1 MGRGGEQM
9 SDEISQAIQII
20 RLEFDGLRFGMDV
33 TGGTVK
39 QAKNLAV
46 FIYALLTRE
55 KLQGKTSL
63 KKMLS
68 KDGSLQVLKIRE
80 EDMKKFKK
88 LAKKYG
94 ILYSKLPDINKS
106 DGMTEV
112 LFHTEATPRINT
124 LIEKLGNGSIE
135 NLMDY
140 VRNGKDGDFEK
151 VVDYLKKEN
160 ILKGTPS
167 EVEPE
172 RKEQLDRYAD
182 ELKYNAMI
190 NDPSRV
196 DITISRKLYE
206 EENLTAIKTRV
217 PNTYGDNVRYL
228 WIDKSDVVS
237 INGGKTF
244 FAYLNKDKEYEL
256 VDRDGQ
262 IAEKLTGQNLQ
273 KQHYDNVDVNVKHR
287 ALQEQRRGKSEKK
300 QKDKKVGTPGPKVRK
315 TESFKGPARRRWP

>member
-1 MGRGGEQM
+1 M

-160 ILKGTPS
+160 ILKDTPS

-172 RKEQLDRYAD
+172 RKEQLDKYAD

-190 NDPSRV
+190 NDSSRV
-196 DITISRKLYE
+196 DITISKKLYE

-300 QKDKKVGTPGPKVRK
+300 QKDKKVGTPGPKVKK
-315 TESFKGPARRRWP
+315 TESFKGPARRR

>member
-1 MGRGGEQM
+1 
-9 SDEISQAIQII
+9 
-20 RLEFDGLRFGMDV
+20 MDI

-55 KLQGKTSL
+55 KIQGKTSL

-160 ILKGTPS
+160 ILKDTPS

-206 EENLTAIKTRV
+206 EENLTSIKTRV

-228 WIDKSDVVS
+228 WLDKSDVVS
-237 INGGKTF
+237 ING
-244 FAYLNKDKEYEL
+244 
-256 VDRDGQ
+256 
-262 IAEKLTGQNLQ
+262 GQNLQ

-315 TESFKGPARRRWP
+315 TESVKGSPRGR

>member
-1 MGRGGEQM
+1 M

-68 KDGSLQVLKIRE
+68 KDGSLQVLKIKE
-80 EDMKKFKK
+80 ADMKKFKK

-124 LIEKLGNGSIE
+124 LIEKLGSGSIE

-160 ILKGTPS
+160 ILKDTPS

-206 EENLTAIKTRV
+206 EENLTSIKTRV

-228 WIDKSDVVS
+228 WLDKSDVVS

-262 IAEKLTGQNLQ
+262 VAEKLSGQNLQ

-300 QKDKKVGTPGPKVRK
+300 QKDKKVGTPGPKVKK
-315 TESFKGPARRRWP
+315 TESFKGPARRR

>member
-1 MGRGGEQM
+1 M

-88 LAKKYG
+88 IAKKYG
-94 ILYSKLPDINKS
+94 ILYSKIPDINKA

-160 ILKGTPS
+160 ILKDTPS

-206 EENLTAIKTRV
+206 EENLTSIKTRV

-315 TESFKGPARRRWP
+315 TESVKGSPRGR

>member
-1 MGRGGEQM
+1 M

-20 RLEFDGLRFGMDV
+20 RLEFDGLRFGMDI

-160 ILKGTPS
+160 ILKDTPS

-172 RKEQLDRYAD
+172 RKEQLDKYAD

-190 NDPSRV
+190 NDSSRV
-196 DITISRKLYE
+196 DITISKKLYE

-300 QKDKKVGTPGPKVRK
+300 QKDKKVGTPGPKVKK
-315 TESFKGPARRRWP
+315 TESFKGPARRR

>member
-1 MGRGGEQM
+1 M

-55 KLQGKTSL
+55 KIQGKTSL

-160 ILKGTPS
+160 ILKDTPS

-206 EENLTAIKTRV
+206 EENLTSIKTRV

-237 INGGKTF
+237 INSGKTF

-256 VDRDGQ
+256 VDRDGR

-315 TESFKGPARRRWP
+315 TESVKGSPRGR

>member
-1 MGRGGEQM
+1 MGRGGERM

-20 RLEFDGLRFGMDV
+20 RLEFDGLRFGMDI

-68 KDGSLQVLKIRE
+68 KDGSLQILKIRE

-106 DGMTEV
+106 DEMTEV

-124 LIEKLGNGSIE
+124 LIEKLGSGSIE

-160 ILKGTPS
+160 ILKDTPS

-206 EENLTAIKTRV
+206 EENLTSIKTRV

-256 VDRDGQ
+256 VDRDGR

-315 TESFKGPARRRWP
+315 TESVKGSPRGR

>member
-1 MGRGGEQM
+1 M

-20 RLEFDGLRFGMDV
+20 RLEFDGLRFGMDI

-80 EDMKKFKK
+80 EDMEKFKK

-160 ILKGTPS
+160 ILKDTPS

-206 EENLTAIKTRV
+206 EENLTSIKTRV

-315 TESFKGPARRRWP
+315 TESVKGTPRGR

>member
-1 MGRGGEQM
+1 M

-300 QKDKKVGTPGPKVRK
+300 QKDKKVGTLGPKVRK

>member
-1 MGRGGEQM
+1 
-9 SDEISQAIQII
+9 
-20 RLEFDGLRFGMDV
+20 MDV

-55 KLQGKTSL
+55 KIQGKTSL

-140 VRNGKDGDFEK
+140 VRNGNDGDFEK

-160 ILKGTPS
+160 ILKDTPS

-206 EENLTAIKTRV
+206 EENLTSIKTRV

-256 VDRDGQ
+256 VDRDGR

-315 TESFKGPARRRWP
+315 TESVKGSPRGR

>member
-1 MGRGGEQM
+1 M

-88 LAKKYG
+88 IAKKYG

-160 ILKGTPS
+160 ILKDTPS

-206 EENLTAIKTRV
+206 EENLTSIKTRV

-300 QKDKKVGTPGPKVRK
+300 TKRQKGWDPRSQGQKNRIG
-315 TESFKGPARRRWP
+315 

>member
-1 MGRGGEQM
+1 MGRGGEHM

-124 LIEKLGNGSIE
+124 LIEKLGNGSSYPGI
-135 NLMDY
+135 
-140 VRNGKDGDFEK
+140 RFCTHRQR
-151 VVDYLKKEN
+151 VV
-160 ILKGTPS
+160 
-167 EVEPE
+167 
-172 RKEQLDRYAD
+172 Q
-182 ELKYNAMI
+182 I
-190 NDPSRV
+190 NRFSFH
-196 DITISRKLYE
+196 IIYSW
-206 EENLTAIKTRV
+206 A
-217 PNTYGDNVRYL
+217 
-228 WIDKSDVVS
+228 
-237 INGGKTF
+237 
-244 FAYLNKDKEYEL
+244 
-256 VDRDGQ
+256 
-262 IAEKLTGQNLQ
+262 
-273 KQHYDNVDVNVKHR
+273 
-287 ALQEQRRGKSEKK
+287 
-300 QKDKKVGTPGPKVRK
+300 
-315 TESFKGPARRRWP
+315 FKGFRNKGIHKKISYTS

>member
-1 MGRGGEQM
+1 MGRGGERM

-55 KLQGKTSL
+55 KIQGKTSL

-160 ILKGTPS
+160 ILKDTPS

-206 EENLTAIKTRV
+206 EENLTSIKTRV

-256 VDRDGQ
+256 VDRDGR

-315 TESFKGPARRRWP
+315 TESVKGSPRGR

>member
-1 MGRGGEQM
+1 M

-20 RLEFDGLRFGMDV
+20 RLEFDGLRFGMDI

-151 VVDYLKKEN
+151 VVEYLKKEN
-160 ILKGTPS
+160 ILKDTPS

-206 EENLTAIKTRV
+206 EENLTSIKTRV

-315 TESFKGPARRRWP
+315 TESVKGSPRGR

>member
-1 MGRGGEQM
+1 M

-20 RLEFDGLRFGMDV
+20 RLEFDGLRFGMDI

-68 KDGSLQVLKIRE
+68 KDGSLQVLKIKE
-80 EDMKKFKK
+80 ADMKKFKK

-124 LIEKLGNGSIE
+124 LIEKLGSGSIE

-160 ILKGTPS
+160 ILKDTPS

-190 NDPSRV
+190 NDPSKV
-196 DITISRKLYE
+196 DITISKKLYE
-206 EENLTAIKTRV
+206 EENLTSIKTRV

-228 WIDKSDVVS
+228 WLDKSDVVS

-262 IAEKLTGQNLQ
+262 VAEKLSGQNLQ
-273 KQHYDNVDVNVKHR
+273 KQHYDSVDVTVKHR
-287 ALQEQRRGKSEKK
+287 ALQEQRRGKNEME
-300 QKDKKVGTPGPKVRK
+300 QKGWDSGSQGQKNRIG
-315 TESFKGPARRRWP
+315 

>member
-1 MGRGGEQM
+1 M

-160 ILKGTPS
+160 ILKDTPS

-206 EENLTAIKTRV
+206 EENLTSIKTRV

-228 WIDKSDVVS
+228 WLDKSDVVS

-262 IAEKLTGQNLQ
+262 VAEKLSGQNLQ
-273 KQHYDNVDVNVKHR
+273 KQHYDSVDVTVKQR

-300 QKDKKVGTPGPKVRK
+300 QKDKKVGTPGPKVKK
-315 TESFKGPARRRWP
+315 TESFKGPARRR

>member
-1 MGRGGEQM
+1 MGRGGEHM

-124 LIEKLGNGSIE
+124 LIEKLGNGSSCPGIRFCTQRQRVVQI
-135 NLMDY
+135 NRFSFHINY
-140 VRNGKDGDFEK
+140 NWIFKDFREK
-151 VVDYLKKEN
+151 GIHKK
-160 ILKGTPS
+160 
-167 EVEPE
+167 
-172 RKEQLDRYAD
+172 
-182 ELKYNAMI
+182 
-190 NDPSRV
+190 
-196 DITISRKLYE
+196 ISY
-206 EENLTAIKTRV
+206 T
-217 PNTYGDNVRYL
+217 
-228 WIDKSDVVS
+228 S
-237 INGGKTF
+237 
-244 FAYLNKDKEYEL
+244 
-256 VDRDGQ
+256 
-262 IAEKLTGQNLQ
+262 
-273 KQHYDNVDVNVKHR
+273 
-287 ALQEQRRGKSEKK
+287 
-300 QKDKKVGTPGPKVRK
+300 
-315 TESFKGPARRRWP
+315 

>member
-1 MGRGGEQM
+1 M

-94 ILYSKLPDINKS
+94 ILYSKLPNINKA

-160 ILKGTPS
+160 ILKDTPS

-206 EENLTAIKTRV
+206 EENLTSIKTRV

-228 WIDKSDVVS
+228 WLDKSDVVS

-262 IAEKLTGQNLQ
+262 VAEKLSGQNLQ
-273 KQHYDNVDVNVKHR
+273 KQHYDSVDVTVKHR

-315 TESFKGPARRRWP
+315 TESVKGTPRGR

>member
-1 MGRGGEQM
+1 M

-20 RLEFDGLRFGMDV
+20 RLEFDGLRFGMDI

-55 KLQGKTSL
+55 KIQGKTSL

-160 ILKGTPS
+160 ILKDTPS

-196 DITISRKLYE
+196 DMTISRKLYE
-206 EENLTAIKTRV
+206 EENLTSIKTRV

-315 TESFKGPARRRWP
+315 TESVKGSPRGR

>member
-1 MGRGGEQM
+1 M

-55 KLQGKTSL
+55 KIQGKTSL

-160 ILKGTPS
+160 ILKDTPS

-206 EENLTAIKTRV
+206 EENLTSIKTRV

-256 VDRDGQ
+256 VDRDGR

-300 QKDKKVGTPGPKVRK
+300 QKDKKGWDPGSQGQKNRI
-315 TESFKGPARRRWP
+315 G

>member
-1 MGRGGEQM
+1 M

-33 TGGTVK
+33 TSGTVK

-55 KLQGKTSL
+55 KIQGKTSL

-160 ILKGTPS
+160 ILKDTPS

-206 EENLTAIKTRV
+206 EENLTSIKTRV

-256 VDRDGQ
+256 VDRDGR

-315 TESFKGPARRRWP
+315 TESVKGSPRGR

>member
-1 MGRGGEQM
+1 M

-55 KLQGKTSL
+55 KIQGKTSL

-106 DGMTEV
+106 DEMTEV

-160 ILKGTPS
+160 ILKDTPS

-206 EENLTAIKTRV
+206 EENLTSIKTRV

-256 VDRDGQ
+256 VDRDGR

-315 TESFKGPARRRWP
+315 TESVKGSPRGR

>member
-1 MGRGGEQM
+1 M

-20 RLEFDGLRFGMDV
+20 RLEFDGLRFGMDI

-160 ILKGTPS
+160 ILKDTPS

-196 DITISRKLYE
+196 DITISKKLYE

-228 WIDKSDVVS
+228 WIDKSDVVL

-256 VDRDGQ
+256 VDRDGH

-300 QKDKKVGTPGPKVRK
+300 QKDKKVGTPGPKVKK
-315 TESFKGPARRRWP
+315 TESFKGLARRR

>member
-1 MGRGGEQM
+1 M

-94 ILYSKLPDINKS
+94 ILYSKLPDINKA

-160 ILKGTPS
+160 ILKDTPS

-172 RKEQLDRYAD
+172 RKEQLDKYAD

-190 NDPSRV
+190 NDSSRV
-196 DITISRKLYE
+196 DITISKKLYE

-315 TESFKGPARRRWP
+315 TESFKGPARRR

>member
-1 MGRGGEQM
+1 MDRGGEQM

-55 KLQGKTSL
+55 KIQGKTSL

-124 LIEKLGNGSIE
+124 LIEKLGNGSIV

-160 ILKGTPS
+160 ILKDTPS

-206 EENLTAIKTRV
+206 EENLTSIKTRV

-244 FAYLNKDKEYEL
+244 FAYLNKDEEYEL

-315 TESFKGPARRRWP
+315 TESVKGSPRGR

>member
-1 MGRGGEQM
+1 M

-39 QAKNLAV
+39 QAKSLAV

-55 KLQGKTSL
+55 KIQGKTSL

-160 ILKGTPS
+160 ILKDTPS

-206 EENLTAIKTRV
+206 EENLTSIKTRV

-256 VDRDGQ
+256 VDRDGR

-315 TESFKGPARRRWP
+315 TESVKGSPRGR

>member
-1 MGRGGEQM
+1 M

-88 LAKKYG
+88 IAKKYG

-140 VRNGKDGDFEK
+140 VRSGKDGDFEK

-160 ILKGTPS
+160 ILKDTPS

-206 EENLTAIKTRV
+206 EENLTSIKTRV

-315 TESFKGPARRRWP
+315 TESVKGSPRGR

>member
-1 MGRGGEQM
+1 M

-20 RLEFDGLRFGMDV
+20 RLEFDGLRFGMDI

-160 ILKGTPS
+160 ILKDTPS

-206 EENLTAIKTRV
+206 EENLTSIKTRV

-228 WIDKSDVVS
+228 WLDKSDVVS

-262 IAEKLTGQNLQ
+262 VAEKLSGQNLQ
-273 KQHYDNVDVNVKHR
+273 KQHYDSVDVTVKHR

-315 TESFKGPARRRWP
+315 TESFKGPARRR

>member
-1 MGRGGEQM
+1 M

-55 KLQGKTSL
+55 KIQGKTSL

-160 ILKGTPS
+160 ILKDTPS

-172 RKEQLDRYAD
+172 RKEQLDRYA
-182 ELKYNAMI
+182 MI
-190 NDPSRV
+190 NGPSRV

-206 EENLTAIKTRV
+206 EENLTSIKTRV

-256 VDRDGQ
+256 VDRDGR

-315 TESFKGPARRRWP
+315 TESVKGSPRGR

>member
-1 MGRGGEQM
+1 M

-55 KLQGKTSL
+55 KIQGKTSL
-63 KKMLS
+63 KTMLS

-160 ILKGTPS
+160 ILKDTPS

-206 EENLTAIKTRV
+206 EENLTSIKTRV

-256 VDRDGQ
+256 VDRDGR

-315 TESFKGPARRRWP
+315 TESVKGSPRGR

>member
-1 MGRGGEQM
+1 M

-20 RLEFDGLRFGMDV
+20 RLEFDGLRFGMDI

-80 EDMKKFKK
+80 EDIKKFKK

-94 ILYSKLPDINKS
+94 ILYSKLPDINKA

-151 VVDYLKKEN
+151 IVEYLKKEN
-160 ILKGTPS
+160 ILKDTPS
-167 EVEPE
+167 EIKPE
-172 RKEQLDRYAD
+172 RKEQLDKYAD

-190 NDPSRV
+190 NDSSRV
-196 DITISRKLYE
+196 DITISKKLYE

-256 VDRDGQ
+256 VDRDGR

-300 QKDKKVGTPGPKVRK
+300 QKDKKVGTPGPKVKK
-315 TESFKGPARRRWP
+315 TESFKGPARRR

>member
-1 MGRGGEQM
+1 M

-88 LAKKYG
+88 IAKKYG

-160 ILKGTPS
+160 ILKDTPS

-206 EENLTAIKTRV
+206 EENLTSIKTRV

-315 TESFKGPARRRWP
+315 TESVKGSPRGR

>member
-1 MGRGGEQM
+1 M

-68 KDGSLQVLKIRE
+68 KDGSLQILKIRE

-124 LIEKLGNGSIE
+124 LIEKLGSGSIE

-160 ILKGTPS
+160 ILKDTPS

-172 RKEQLDRYAD
+172 RKEQLDRYVD

-206 EENLTAIKTRV
+206 EENLTSIKTRV

-228 WIDKSDVVS
+228 WLDKSDVVS

-244 FAYLNKDKEYEL
+244 FAYLNRDKEYEL

-262 IAEKLTGQNLQ
+262 VTEKISGQNLQ
-273 KQHYDNVDVNVKHR
+273 KQHYDSVDVNVKNR
-287 ALQEQRRGKSEKK
+287 ALQEQRRGKSERK
-300 QKDKKVGTPGPKVRK
+300 QKAKKVGTPGPKVRK
-315 TESFKGPARRRWP
+315 TESVKGTSRGR

>member
-1 MGRGGEQM
+1 M

-124 LIEKLGNGSIE
+124 LIEKLGNGIIE

>member
-1 MGRGGEQM
+1 MGRGGERM

-55 KLQGKTSL
+55 KIQGKTSL

-160 ILKGTPS
+160 ILKDTPS

-206 EENLTAIKTRV
+206 EENLTSIKTRV

-256 VDRDGQ
+256 VDRDGR

-300 QKDKKVGTPGPKVRK
+300 QK
-315 TESFKGPARRRWP
+315 ARPDQTGAERAEHKRIIS

>member
-1 MGRGGEQM
+1 M

-228 WIDKSDVVS
+228 WIDNSDVVS

>member
-1 MGRGGEQM
+1 M

-68 KDGSLQVLKIRE
+68 KDGSLQILKIRE

-112 LFHTEATPRINT
+112 LFQTEATPRINT
-124 LIEKLGNGSIE
+124 LIEKLGSGSIE

-160 ILKGTPS
+160 ILKDTPS

-172 RKEQLDRYAD
+172 RKEQLDRYVD

-206 EENLTAIKTRV
+206 EENLTSIKTRV

-228 WIDKSDVVS
+228 WLDKSDVVS

-262 IAEKLTGQNLQ
+262 VAEKLSGQNLQ
-273 KQHYDNVDVNVKHR
+273 KQHYDSVDVTVKNR
-287 ALQEQRRGKSEKK
+287 ALQEQRRGKNEKK
-300 QKDKKVGTPGPKVRK
+300 QKYKKVGTPGPKVRK
-315 TESFKGPARRRWP
+315 TESVKGTSRGR

>member
-1 MGRGGEQM
+1 MGRGGEHL

-160 ILKGTPS
+160 ILKDTPS

-206 EENLTAIKTRV
+206 EENLTSIKTRV

-315 TESFKGPARRRWP
+315 TESVKGSPRGR